1 MPRGKPKNLV
11 VNHRRFFNY
20 DKILSAQSDSIY
32 IGNTVKKD
40 FDLLI
45 IGGGSAELTA
55 GWFARQLDLSVAIV
69 EKGRLGGDCTWIG
82 GIPRKT
88 LLRAAKS
95 AHTIRDAARFGV
107 IAPEPAI
114 DFKSVMG
121 RVNSVV
127 QKIFEAELSDA
138 LESEGIEVTQDEARF
153 VSPQAVAVDGREIS
167 ARRFLLCTGAGPV
180 IPPIDGL
187 SEVDYLT

>member
-1 MPRGKPKNLV
+1 M
-11 VNHRRFFNY
+11 
-20 DKILSAQSDSIY
+20 
-32 IGNTVKKD
+32 KKD

-55 GWFARQLDLSVAIV
+55 GRFARQLDLSGAIV

-114 DFKSVMG
+114 DFESVMG

-138 LESEGIEVTQDEARF
+138 LRLEGIEVAQDEARF
-153 VSPQAVAVDGREIS
+153 VSPQAVAVDG
-167 ARRFLLCTGAGPV
+167 
-180 IPPIDGL
+180 
-187 SEVDYLT
+187 

>member
-1 MPRGKPKNLV
+1 MSRTLRRDTEAGPVRVAVIPRGKPKNLV

-69 EKGRLGGDCTWIG
+69 EKGCLGGDCT
-82 GIPRKT
+82 
-88 LLRAAKS
+88 
-95 AHTIRDAARFGV
+95 
-107 IAPEPAI
+107 
-114 DFKSVMG
+114 
-121 RVNSVV
+121 
-127 QKIFEAELSDA
+127 
-138 LESEGIEVTQDEARF
+138 
-153 VSPQAVAVDGREIS
+153 
-167 ARRFLLCTGAGPV
+167 
-180 IPPIDGL
+180 
-187 SEVDYLT
+187 